1 MSIIQP
7 NKRKSVV
14 MLIAG
19 LSVMFA
25 LFIVGNIVIYSKTVN
40 INHDLAAL
48 EGNMS
53 NLQVQNAELR
63 TNLYTETDSDALS
76 KIIAAKGLVEDKNPQ
91 WVIASAQ

>member
-1 MSIIQP
+1 
-7 NKRKSVV
+7 